1 MGAGATVF
9 LRGGAPAIAYQ
20 DAATADLVVAAK
32 AGAAWAPAAVASTRT
47 LDGFHLAA
55 AGATLAWDALDPT
68 NLPPGKLEI
77 QQQ

>member
-1 MGAGATVF
+1 MDSQEPCQFSRHLETAQI
-9 LRGGAPAIAYQ
+9 AIRMS
-20 DAATADLVVAAK
+20 LNV
-32 AGAAWAPAAVASTRT
+32 
-47 LDGFHLAA
+47 HLAA